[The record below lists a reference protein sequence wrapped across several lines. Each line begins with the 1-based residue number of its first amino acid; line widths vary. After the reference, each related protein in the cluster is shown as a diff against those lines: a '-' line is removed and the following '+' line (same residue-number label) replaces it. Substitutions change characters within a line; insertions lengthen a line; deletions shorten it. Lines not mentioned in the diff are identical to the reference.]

1 MSNETRA
8 ELDRRAAEYWRGV
21 AQADRSEARTATRAA
36 ESLSDAARREEAAPR
51 RHRRAVQ

>member
-1 MSNETRA
+1 MSNETKA
-8 ELDRRAAEYWRGV
+8 ELDRRAADYWRGV

-51 RHRRAVQ
+51 GHRRATL